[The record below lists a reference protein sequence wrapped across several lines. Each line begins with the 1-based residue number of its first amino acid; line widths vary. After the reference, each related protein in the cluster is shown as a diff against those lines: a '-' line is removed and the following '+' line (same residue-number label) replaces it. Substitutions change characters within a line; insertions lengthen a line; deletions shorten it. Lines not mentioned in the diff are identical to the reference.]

1 MTGTSTSASMTHAF
15 DPAEWLGKFQSIG
28 GGYVLADSRF
38 SLMYQIE
45 GSPADDQRSASRMI
59 GDLTSEDRASLIAH
73 LRARSVGVA

>member
-45 GSPADDQRSASRMI
+45 GRPADDQRSASRMI
-59 GDLTSEDRASLIAH
+59 SELTAENRASLIAH
-73 LRARSVGVA
+73 LRRLSEGRA